1 MRSVQSKKL
10 TSRIIKF
17 GEKHEKT
24 GKLYDSSNNFV
35 ESSQR
40 TGSDVASN
48 SSRKSRERERE
59 LIFFADFSTCEY
71 GGIGRGCRKH
81 GDRLYGGSLAGW
93 NASIFRKEAVSPP
106 PSFPEGGGKT
116 TRVQWR
122 RDASVA
128 QSNRNRTIHSRFR
141 YSARPFAFNLRSVF
155 LPPNLPI
162 VLFILLVC
170 VSLKNDLEKSIFR
183 YLQPT
188 FPLETNDLGG
198 TRCSLHFEQ
207 KKVTRRN
214 ITN

>member
-1 MRSVQSKKL
+1 MRKRGSFM
-10 TSRIIKF
+10 TAPTI
-17 GEKHEKT
+17 
-24 GKLYDSSNNFV
+24 SSNRANGPAAMSPRIRA
-35 ESSQR
+35 ENR
-40 TGSDVASN
+40 E
-48 SSRKSRERERE
+48 RERERE

-93 NASIFRKEAVSPP
+93 NASIFRKEVVSPP

-183 YLQPT
+183 YLRPT
-188 FPLETNDLGG
+188 FPLETNNLGR
-198 TRCSLHFEQ
+198 TRCSLYFEH
-207 KKVTRRN
+207 KKITRPN